1 MIVLKRPFIA
11 VTICL
16 LLARIGTAQLVTNPI
31 PAPVVKGSVRIRI
44 DNLVQMPATVST
56 LGSKP
61 DNSPSARARIN
72 FLHESPDGRLF
83 VNDLRGQL
91 YTLDQNSQPH
101 LYLDIDSANGG
112 SGLAVK
118 TRAVS
123 YTRRSCSFPSCCEPF
138 FAQTNSPASA

>member
-1 MIVLKRPFIA
+1 MMMNNRGVANTPKGPIALQRWCCFYRYQRHRTAKHPREMNVLKRPLIA
-11 VTICL
+11 SAVCL

-72 FLHESPDGRLF
+72 FLRESPDGRLF
-83 VNDLRGQL
+83 VNDLRG
-91 YTLDQNSQPH
+91 
-101 LYLDIDSANGG
+101 
-112 SGLAVK
+112 
-118 TRAVS
+118 
-123 YTRRSCSFPSCCEPF
+123 
-138 FAQTNSPASA
+138 